1 MTIPVDPLAPPA
13 SPAQG
18 GIGALGLRISPK
30 MLPGVTLLVILLIGL
45 ASSLYTLAFKHAEL
59 PAKDLTVSA
68 AVDGATTA
76 AIATL
81 LQKANPLEGPLVT
94 LDRVTAYLATGDL
107 GARVRQ
113 GCGNWLFLSDELQLH
128 ADRAANA
135 ARRVKIVERVA
146 AYLKGRNIALAVV
159 PVPDKS
165 RVEFA
170 ERCGIDRPAAF
181 TGRLGDFAAQLKA
194 SGINVVDL
202 LAPMNTSGGERY
214 YRTDTH
220 WNERGAK
227 ASAEAIAAA
236 LRRAGAAPT
245 QKAQFKVSTD
255 PEHERVGDLIR
266 LAGLDQV
273 PYPLRPHGDEEAAT
287 VIEQS
292 AAANV
297 GLLDET
303 PAPELAVVGTS
314 FSRRANFVP
323 FLALALGAPV
333 ENRAEDGGGVFNA
346 AMTYFAKPEFQKT
359 PPRAVVWEIPERMI
373 EEPLAAADE
382 QWARSLVMPLGTQP
396 RGN

>member
-1 MTIPVDPLAPPA
+1 MTIPVDPLAPPV
-13 SPAQG
+13 SSTR
-18 GIGALGLRISPK
+18 ALPLRVRPI
-30 MLPGVTLLVILLIGL
+30 MLPGVALLAILLIGL
-45 ASSLYTLAFKHAEL
+45 VSSLYTLVFKHTEL

-68 AVDGATTA
+68 AVNGATTA
-76 AIATL
+76 AVANL

-107 GARVRQ
+107 GPRVRR
-113 GCGNWLFLSDELQLH
+113 GCGNWLFLTDELELH

-135 ARRVKIVERVA
+135 ARRLKIVEQVA
-146 AYLKGRNIALAVV
+146 TYLKGRNIALAVV

-170 ERCGIDRPAAF
+170 ERCGVQRPAVLA
-181 TGRLGDFAAQLKA
+181 GRLGDFETQLKA
-194 SGINVVDL
+194 AGINVVGL
-202 LAPMNTSGGERY
+202 LAPMNAAGGERY

-227 ASAEAIAAA
+227 ASADAIATA
-236 LRRAGAAPT
+236 LRQAGVAPT

-273 PYPLRPHGDEEAAT
+273 PYPLRPRGDEEAST

-303 PAPELAVVGTS
+303 PAAELAVVGTS

-323 FLALALGAPV
+323 FLSVALDAPV
-333 ENRAEDGGGVFNA
+333 ENRAEDGGGVTNA
-346 AMTYFAKPEFQKT
+346 AMTYFAKPEFEKT
-359 PPRAVVWEIPERMI
+359 PPRAIVWEIPERMI
-373 EEPLAAADE
+373 EEPVAAADE
-382 QWARSLVMPLGTQP
+382 QWAQSLGTQP
-396 RGN
+396 NGK